1 MFRYTST
8 PSKRACPIVQLLIV
22 SMTAAVIGAITA
34 CSGEEQPPTARPQRV
49 DPRPMQT
56 IEAMASQ
63 MAVLQTRAAQP
74 RETAGADQNQLTVK
88 PATAVAPVTET
99 PEATATLPPP
109 QKYSPSDNICRRSPG
124 VQNDLIRKLEMSS
137 CQIITVEE
145 LFRLDSNFSTT
156 FKESPKQGDF
166 AGMTNL
172 RQLTIRM
179 EIPEGKQEAIPD
191 QLLNGLVK
199 LETLVLELRGR
210 LTINSNAVH
219 NLPELKSIII
229 RSDGNLTIEK
239 DFVSEVPRLEELEI
253 QVGPNSHLKEH
264 ALNNLGRITELTIRW
279 EGPNNDEPRRGT
291 IGQLG
296 YLPRLKYLNIAE
308 EAPVIHAK
316 TFMNLP
322 ALETL
327 SVSSSRI
334 SLKDESFSENPRLV
348 FIELSAVTTGHR
360 TAFSK
365 LHKLEHLQLGP
376 GRSGNQPEVIL
387 SPKSPLMKAIL
398 NGQESPRGYIVIPP
412 GGE

>member
-1 MFRYTST
+1 MSRYQSKAVKGT
-8 PSKRACPIVQLLIV
+8 PATVRLTL
-22 SMTAAVIGAITA
+22 AAMIAAIILTITGCA
-34 CSGEEQPPTARPQRV
+34 GEQAPPTRRPQTV
-49 DPRPMQT
+49 DQSPAQT

-63 MAVLQTRAAQP
+63 METLQTKMAGHGEGGEDIQP
-74 RETAGADQNQLTVK
+74 SDRQ
-88 PATAVAPVTET
+88 ATSSAS
-99 PEATATLPPP
+99 ATATPEPAATLPLPALP
-109 QKYSPSDNICRRSPG
+109 KHKPSDNICRRSPG
-124 VQNDLIRKLEMSS
+124 VQNDLIDKLQMSS

-145 LFRLDSNFSTT
+145 LFRLDSDFSTAY
-156 FKESPKQGDF
+156 KESPKKGDF

-179 EIPEGKQEAIPD
+179 EIPEGKKETIPD
-191 QLLNGLVK
+191 QLLHGLVK
-199 LETLVLELRGR
+199 LETLVLELKGR

-219 NLPELKSIII
+219 NLPELKSIIV

-253 QVGPNSHLKEH
+253 QVGTNSHLKEH
-264 ALNNLGRITELTIRW
+264 ALNNLDRITELTIRW
-279 EGPNNDEPRRGT
+279 EGRNSDEPTRGT
-291 IGQLG
+291 MGQLG
-296 YLPRLKYLNIAE
+296 YLPRLKYLNIGS
-308 EAPVIHAK
+308 APVIHSN

-327 SVSSSRI
+327 SVSASRV
-334 SLKDESFSENPRLV
+334 SLKDESFSKNPRLK
-348 FIELSAVTTGHR
+348 FIELFAVTTGHR

-365 LHKLEHLQLGP
+365 LHKLEHLQLRA
-376 GRSGNQPEVIL
+376 GRSDNQPEVIL